1 MNPLNMVKVVQH
13 SAFSPNLVTLIV
25 DVSKKQNS
33 EAVIEV
39 QLIDNEFCVHIGN
52 YGLNPEREISVN
64 LFLTKSYLTPYL
76 KTYLHVANK
85 RLKL

>member
-1 MNPLNMVKVVQH
+1 MVKVVQH

-25 DVSKKQNS
+25 
-33 EAVIEV
+33 
-39 QLIDNEFCVHIGN
+39 DNEFCVHIGN